1 VSAAQPPPGQ
11 GAPPRPAHRP
21 APRHFLRDDD
31 LNPAEQAEVL
41 DLAALLKADRF
52 ARKPLAGPQ
61 TVAVMFDKPSLRTRV
76 SFATGVADLGGSPL
90 VIESQSTQLGRGE
103 TVEDTARVLSRQVA
117 AIAWRTFGQ
126 DRLAALASASEV
138 PVINALTDSFHP
150 CQILADLQAI
160 AEAKGA
166 QKKGAQ
172 KQGAQKQGALR
183 GLTMTFLGDG
193 SSNMAHSY
201 LLGGAT
207 AGLHVRI
214 ASPLAYRPDPAVLAA
229 AAEIGTGTGGSVRWY
244 DDPVQACAGVD
255 VLATDV
261 WTSMGQEAEQAER
274 TAVLGPYALDKAKLD
289 LAAPDCIVL
298 HCLPAHRGQE
308 ISAEVLDGPH
318 SRVWDQAENRL
329 HAQKA
334 LLTWLL
340 GQATETPETPE
351 TPAEPAR

>member
-1 VSAAQPPPGQ
+1 MSAEQAPLATQAAAQRS
-11 GAPPRPAHRP
+11 AS
-21 APRHFLRDDD
+21 PRHFLRDDD

-41 DLAALLKADRF
+41 DLAALMKADRF

-126 DRLAALASASEV
+126 DRLAALAVASEV

-166 QKKGAQ
+166 
-172 KQGAQKQGALR
+172 LD

-214 ASPLAYRPDPAVLAA
+214 ASPGAYRPDPAVLAT
-229 AAEIGTGTGGSVRWY
+229 AAEIGTETGGSVRWY
-244 DDPVQACAGVD
+244 DDPAQACAGVD

-274 TAVLGPYALDKAKLD
+274 TAVLTPYALDKAKLD

-340 GQATETPETPE
+340 GQTPKTQ
-351 TPAEPAR
+351 AEPAR